1 VTDAGGD
8 RGVIGTTLVAISD
21 HIEALADPDGEY
33 SLVCARYG
41 DRPVP
46 AAGLR
51 FESRGAARAA
61 ARATEQ
67 YRDALR
73 RYDPRAPYYDVIVRQ
88 EYAGDER
95 VDAGETADAAG
106 ERSDD
111 AAGPRRSAG
120 DAAGPRRSPGD
131 DHDVRRFSADE
142 ATDWSLS
149 DPIVSGDRERG
160 STGDDSADPDARPNR
175 PPRRDLVGFCHDA
188 AAAVFEALSA
198 GGHDAVES
206 AVMDAY
212 FALAEERSDP
222 DDLCLRLLEAMA
234 AELRRGLDPT
244 EQAAVLAAAASRLPD
259 ATDSDP
265 VSGAFERLAGAGV
278 VSSYATA
285 PGDGEASAGSVAVR
299 LSGYALTPRDGR
311 FPTLPIVLEL
321 YRHGGRSGPP
331 ASVRVDAVE
340 EGWRLRVAA
349 AAGGEPAGLTSAPI
363 RDRE

>member
-1 VTDAGGD
+1 MERD
-8 RGVIGTTLVAISD
+8 RDVIGTTLASISD
-21 HIEALADPDGEY
+21 HIEALASADGEF

-51 FESRGAARAA
+51 FESRAAARAA

-73 RYDPRAPYYDVIVRQ
+73 RYDPRVPYYDVIVRQ
-88 EYAGDER
+88 EYADDER
-95 VDAGETADAAG
+95 VDAGESADAADPDPC
-106 ERSDD
+106 RL
-111 AAGPRRSAG
+111 AG
-120 DAAGPRRSPGD
+120 DG
-131 DHDVRRFSADE
+131 HDVRRFSAAE
-142 ATDWSLS
+142 AADWSLS
-149 DPIVSGDRERG
+149 DPVVNADRADGSPEDGGSGPERG
-160 STGDDSADPDARPNR
+160 RSPD
-175 PPRRDLVGFCHDA
+175 RDLVAFCHDA

-198 GGHDAVES
+198 GDHDAVES

-244 EQAAVLAAAASRLPD
+244 EQAAVLTDAASRLPD
-259 ATDSDP
+259 PPDADP
-265 VSGAFERLAGAGV
+265 VAGAFERLAGAGV
-278 VSSYATA
+278 VSSYAT
-285 PGDGEASAGSVAVR
+285 EAEDAGRPSTPAAVR

-331 ASVRVDAVE
+331 AAVRVDAVG
-340 EGWRLRVAA
+340 EGWRLRVGA

-363 RDRE
+363 RDRG

>member
-1 VTDAGGD
+1 MTDARGD

-51 FESRGAARAA
+51 FESRAAARAA

-73 RYDPRAPYYDVIVRQ
+73 RYDPQVPFYDVIVRQ
-88 EYAGDER
+88 EYAPDGDVGVGVAEGPAG
-95 VDAGETADAAG
+95 VDAGPPAGRGDG
-106 ERSDD
+106 ER
-111 AAGPRRSAG
+111 RRPAE
-120 DAAGPRRSPGD
+120 
-131 DHDVRRFSADE
+131 DHDVRRFSAAE
-142 ATDWSLS
+142 AADWSLS
-149 DPIVSGDRERG
+149 DPAVGGGRGPG
-160 STGDDSADPDARPNR
+160 STGDAPEGPDARSNR
-175 PPRRDLVGFCHDA
+175 PPGRDLVGFCHDA

-244 EQAAVLAAAASRLPD
+244 EQAAVLAAAAARLPAPSD
-259 ATDSDP
+259 RDP
-265 VSGAFERLAGAGV
+265 VAGAFERLAGAGV
-278 VSSYATA
+278 VGEYAPDADGPGA
-285 PGDGEASAGSVAVR
+285 PDGGEAPAESVTVR
-299 LSGYALTPRDGR
+299 VSEYALTPRDGR
-311 FPTLPIVLEL
+311 FPTLPIALEL
-321 YRHGGRSGPP
+321 CRYDDRSPP
-331 ASVRVDAVE
+331 RSVRVAPAED
-340 EGWRLRVAA
+340 GWRLGIDTAPA
-349 AAGGEPAGLTSAPI
+349 DEPSGLASAPI
-363 RDRE
+363 RE